1 MMEKLR
7 KTTSV
12 CDDSGRCVS
21 ELTKE
26 LILRAFPEKGELLCS
41 WLQ

>member
-1 MMEKLR
+1 MVEKLR
-7 KTTSV
+7 KMTSV
-12 CDDSGRCVS
+12 CDASNHCITGQ
-21 ELTKE
+21 TKE